1 MEYTLR
7 APVEALN
14 EAYGEALVAAEIQ
27 LEERMVAIGRDQVLK
42 NINNAR
48 QHGNETG
55 TGYGKTLVAMSVDTL
70 REGIANFVAKAEAKG
85 AGRRHIAVKYLKQV
99 DWEVAAFIA
108 MRTVVDGL
116 TGRSQLVQRIS
127 IQIGSRIED
136 EARFSQFKKE
146 NNRGYKRGLD
156 RAKRGTSY
164 HRKKATLSG
173 YERRFTETEWTSWPE
188 QHLLHLGAALVDMIL
203 ATGLIEVA
211 EEITARKHTN
221 KVLVP
226 SAKLAEWIEN
236 EVARSEYLTP
246 SHMPMVVPPL
256 KWTNPFNGGYLTKET
271 QKRAA
276 MVKSKNRMYM
286 QELADK
292 AETMPMVYD
301 SLNALQ
307 NTRWKINGDVLSV
320 VEALWDQGDSQ
331 AKLPSREDIDRVA
344 CPHCGEF
351 IGLTQL
357 NTRGTEEHKCFAEEE
372 KLKAWKKQA
381 YHTHSKNVSLR
392 SKRLVTA
399 KTLKIAR
406 IYTDYEAMYFPYQLD
421 FRGRVYAIPTFNP
434 QGADLTKGLLT
445 FADAKPINDGVA
457 AGWLAIHGANVWGF
471 DKASLEDRIGWVE
484 DHTDQIMESASNPL
498 SYSWWQDADKP
509 WQFLA
514 FCFEW
519 AGFTKEGYGYMSALP
534 VALDGTCS
542 GIQHFSAML
551 RDSVGGAAVNLL
563 PADKPADIYQ
573 EVCNRAVDKL
583 NRDAQQLTPTIAI
596 ASPPQPE
603 EHKEKAE
610 ATAIATAELAKAWLS
625 LNPNRSTTKRQ
636 VMTLPYGATRF
647 SCRAYTEE
655 WMKDQAGATIP
666 FPEGSTFQAT
676 QYMSEL
682 IWDSIGEVVVAAR
695 EAMDWLQECAK
706 VVAGE
711 GLPVYWTTPVGFT
724 VMQKYSSFK
733 SRRVETRLG
742 DRVVKLSLQHEQ
754 DNIDKRRMA
763 SAISPNFVH
772 SLDATHLM
780 MSVCYAEDN
789 GIESFAMIHDS
800 FGTHAAD
807 TNMLAAC
814 LREAFVDLY
823 EEHDVLEDFKAQI
836 ERQVDPDQQKKIPQL
851 PAKGDLDIACVRD
864 SDFFFA

>member
-1 MEYTLR
+1 MKYTLR
-7 APVEALN
+7 ADLEALY
-14 EAYGEALVAAEIQ
+14 EAYGEDLVNAEVA
-27 LEERMVAIGRDQVLK
+27 LEERMVALGRDQVRK
-42 NINNAR
+42 NIDNAR
-48 QHGNETG
+48 QHGNESG

-70 REGIANFVAKAEAKG
+70 KEGITEFVAKAETGG
-85 AGRRHIAVKYLKQV
+85 AGRRHIAVKYFKQV
-99 DWEVAAFIA
+99 DWEVVAFIA

-116 TGRSQLVQRIS
+116 TGRSQLVQRIA

-136 EARFSQFKKE
+136 EARFTQFKKE
-146 NNRGYKRGLD
+146 NNKMFTRGKQ
-156 RAKRGTSY
+156 RAVKGTSY

-173 YERRFTETEWTSWPE
+173 YERRFTEQEWVSWPE
-188 QHLLHLGAALVDMIL
+188 HHLLHIGAALVDMIV
-203 ATGLIEVA
+203 ATGLVEIA
-211 EEITARKHTN
+211 AEITSRKHTN

-236 EVARSEYLTP
+236 EVAKSEFLTP

-256 KWTNPFNGGYLTKET
+256 KWSNPFNGGYLTKET

-276 MVKSKNRMYM
+276 MVKSKNRSYM

-307 NTRWKINGDVLSV
+307 NTRWKINSDVLAV
-320 VEALWDQGDSQ
+320 VESLWEQGEPQ

-344 CPHCGEF
+344 CPCCAAP
-351 IGLTQL
+351 IGIAKL
-357 NTRGTEEHKCFAEEE
+357 NTRGKEEHKCFEDAEV
-372 KLKAWKKQA
+372 LRQWKKSA
-381 YHTHSKNVSLR
+381 HVTHTKNVSLR

-399 KTLKIAR
+399 KTLKVAR
-406 IYTDYEAMYFPYQLD
+406 IYAEHEAMYFPYQLD

-445 FADAKPINDGVA
+445 FADAKPIEDGVA

-484 DHTDQIMESASNPL
+484 DHADQIMEAATNPM
-498 SYSWWQDADKP
+498 SYNWWQDADKP
-509 WQFLA
+509 WQFLS

-519 AGFTKEGYGYMSALP
+519 AGFMTEGYGYMSSLP

-551 RDSVGGAAVNLL
+551 RDSVGGSAVNLL

-573 EVCNRAVDKL
+573 EVCNRAVAKL
-583 NRDAQQLTPTIAI
+583 KTDAAELTPTIAI
-596 ASPPQPE
+596 ASPLSQ
-603 EHKEKAE
+603 KDKSNTE
-610 ATAIATAELAKAWLS
+610 ATAIATAELANAWLG
-625 LNPNRSTTKRQ
+625 LNPDRSSTKRQ

-655 WMKDQAGATIP
+655 WMRDRAGDDMP
-666 FPEGSTFQAT
+666 FEQGSTFQAS
-676 QYMSEL
+676 QYMSEI
-682 IWDSIGEVVVAAR
+682 IWESIGEVVVAAR
-695 EAMDWLQECAK
+695 EAMDWLQSCAK
-706 VVAGE
+706 VVADE
-711 GLPVYWTTPVGFT
+711 GLPVYWTTPLGFT
-724 VMQKYSSFK
+724 VMQKYNSFK

-742 DRVVKLSLQHEQ
+742 DKVVKLSLQHEQ

-814 LREAFVDLY
+814 LREAFVNLY
-823 EEHDVLEDFKAQI
+823 EENDVLEDFKAQI
-836 ERQVDPDQQKKIPQL
+836 ERQVEPENQERIPAL
-851 PAKGDLDIACVRD
+851 PAKGDLDVACVRD